1 MYRRYKEQFIT
12 ASEMSKLKFV
22 LFVGSTREGRLAD
35 RVTKF
40 VRNNIGSEHQVTVFG
55 KYETTY
61 YITIILSHGM

>member
-1 MYRRYKEQFIT
+1 MYRRYKEQFNI

-40 VRNNIGSEHQVTVFG
+40 VRNNIGSEHEVTVFG
-55 KYETTY
+55 K
-61 YITIILSHGM
+61 